1 MNLVWSRELKRVGLV
16 LGIIFL
22 GSILIVNVLIGIY
35 ANQTRK
41 EYNRLLTS
49 IFGNI
54 VTCYPEVPEEELI
67 QVLNTHTGENF
78 DVGVGILAQYGVF
91 QNYGSE
97 SFVMREKGI
106 HFLYFS
112 IIIFI
117 LILFIVLFFL
127 LLQYL
132 GKRQKKISDLKD
144 YMGALNHDNYRLELE
159 DNADDELSGLRNEI
173 YKLTVLL
180 KEQANRA
187 IEQRHVLA
195 DSMANISH
203 QLKTPLTS
211 VTILTNNMSEN
222 LEMDVLTR
230 QRFLSEITRQLTDMS
245 WLITV
250 LLKLSR
256 VDAGVVE
263 FQHQFCSMETIVNK
277 TIQKLEIAAEWKAIS
292 ILTDI
297 PESAGFYVDE
307 KWMVEALMNIV
318 KNAIEHSSSG
328 NRVEIVGEVNGV
340 YTQILVKDYGEGMSE
355 EEREKLFQRFYN
367 GDTAREDS
375 IGIGLSLA
383 KEIIEKQGGYISVD
397 SQIGKGT
404 VFKIRFVHTSNHAVN
419 GSSASFRGTNN
430 Q

>member
-1 MNLVWSRELKRVGLV
+1 MSFVWNRELKRLALG

-22 GSILIVNVLIGIY
+22 SSILIVNVLIWFYG
-35 ANQTRK
+35 NHMK
-41 EYNRLLTS
+41 MKYNELLAT

-54 VTCYPEVPEEELI
+54 VSYYPNVPEEELI
-67 QVLNTHTGENF
+67 QVLNTHTRENF
-78 DVGVGILAQYGVF
+78 DAGTVILARYGVF
-91 QNYGSE
+91 QDYGSE
-97 SFVMREKGI
+97 SFMIQEKGI
-106 HFLYFS
+106 HFLYGS
-112 IIIFI
+112 ITCFTIIVFI
-117 LILFIVLFFL
+117 IMFFL
-127 LLQYL
+127 LLRYFA
-132 GKRQKKISDLKD
+132 KRQKKISQLKD
-144 YMGALNHDNYRLELE
+144 YMWALNHDNYRLELE

-180 KEQANRA
+180 KEQAKKA
-187 IEQRHVLA
+187 VEQKRVLA

-211 VTILTNNMSEN
+211 VVILTNNLSEN
-222 LEMDVLTR
+222 MEMDVLTR

-245 WLITV
+245 WLITAM
-250 LLKLSR
+250 LKLSR

-263 FQHQFCSMETIVNK
+263 FRQQLCKITMVIDEV
-277 TIQKLEIAAEWKAIS
+277 IQKLEIAAEWKDIS

-297 PESAGFYVDE
+297 PESAVFFVDK

-318 KNAIEHSSSG
+318 KNAIEHSSPGSS
-328 NRVEIVGEVNGV
+328 VELTGEENEV
-340 YTQILVKDYGEGMSE
+340 YTQIVIRDYGEGITE

-367 GDTAREDS
+367 GASAREDS

-404 VFKIRFVHTSNHAVN
+404 VFRIRFVHMKKHIVTSP
-419 GSSASFRGTNN
+419 
-430 Q
+430 